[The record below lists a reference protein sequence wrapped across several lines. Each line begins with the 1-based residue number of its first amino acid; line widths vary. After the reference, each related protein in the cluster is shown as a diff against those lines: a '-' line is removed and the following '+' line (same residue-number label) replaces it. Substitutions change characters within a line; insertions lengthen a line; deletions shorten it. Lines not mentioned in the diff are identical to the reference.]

1 MGYER
6 VVNNGLEIQFLNT
19 NSTGSDIVSLQCRAD
34 GLRALLEVLGDM
46 SSKLVAY
53 EMKTCI

>member
-6 VVNNGLEIQFLNT
+6 VVNNGLEIQFLDT
-19 NSTGSDIVSLQCRAD
+19 NGTGSDIVSLQCRAD
-34 GLRALLEVLGDM
+34 GLGALLEVLGDM